1 MLFSYC
7 DPLAEVHQVCT
18 APAESVVKALPRV
31 GFVDV
36 RMLVQPPGILKVQ
49 DVAPGSE
56 EPVVHVVQVVEDVA
70 PVAVLNFPTGQ
81 RVQLAVPGAAAYVPA
96 GQAAHA
102 PPGGLVCPAGH
113 AVQPAT
119 DVAPATPLP
128 KPAGHGQ
135 HDAGGMEYIAAGHV
149 VTVYAH
155 IADALGLYAPVE
167 QAVQLASRN
176 EAADD
181 MVPAGQGKRVATSFG
196 Q

>member
-49 DVAPGSE
+49 DAAPGSE

-113 AVQPAT
+113 AAQPAT
-119 DVAPATPLP
+119 EMASAAPAP

-135 HDAGGMEYIAAGHV
+135 HDAGGMEYVIAGHV
-149 VTVYAH
+149 ETVNAQEMEL
-155 IADALGLYAPVE
+155 AGLYVPVE
-167 QAVQLASRN
+167 QAVQAT
-176 EAADD
+176 AAAAEN
-181 MVPAGQGKRVATSFG
+181 VPAGQGLIARPSVG
-196 Q
+196 QK